1 MGGGFRGG
9 GFRGG
14 GFGGRMGN
22 VRSSGR
28 PFGRTGANRI
38 TSRSPS
44 GPYRHNM
51 YRPHR
56 RYYRPYWW
64 YHRPWY
70 YRWWYSPWWSGH
82 YYRPWYYSPMYI
94 GGGILFF
101 IISALILLP
110 VLGIAFAFPF
120 SEADENGFVNY
131 RSTET
136 LYFNEFWY
144 EYEYI
149 EQGNEIT
156 FSIDSTPSEINF
168 AIWNKP
174 FESFSTMI
182 VNISEVGPITLQS
195 GEYQYAWM
203 FLRPDSII
211 DYDFNTSGSVDF
223 FIGDANDVY
232 IWDQG
237 GSPSFYVDEPN
248 TLAETGSLPIS
259 QAQDYYVVWFNDGVS
274 SVDVDFTVDFSAAGV
289 VDFRSAEFYINQ
301 TDSIPLTPF
310 IVPTSGNWYFF
321 VYFDP
326 MNSPDE
332 STLITFDVTYDT
344 GVSSTERWVDIQWIL
359 IIVLV
364 VVVILLVAAL
374 IARRGQK
381 KLKLKSPTET
391 ATPGVSPYKK
401 EAKKPDEAKEVSNC
415 IRCNA
420 PLKPTAKFCIQCGGK
435 VEGRKTGGSSVITPA
450 TAKNCSLCGSKLSS
464 SEKFCK
470 WCGTKIENKL

>member
-1 MGGGFRGG
+1 MGGGRP
-9 GFRGG
+9 
-14 GFGGRMGN
+14 
-22 VRSSGR
+22 SGS

-44 GPYRHNM
+44 GPYRHNI

-56 RYYRPYWW
+56 RYYRPSWW

-82 YYRPWYYSPMYI
+82 YYRPWYYSPMYM
-94 GGGILFF
+94 GGGILF
-101 IISALILLP
+101 IIIFALILLP
-110 VLGIAFAFPF
+110 VFGVALLFPF
-120 SEADENGFVNY
+120 SEADTNGFVNY

-149 EQGNEIT
+149 EQGNDIT
-156 FSIDSTPSEINF
+156 YYVQSSPSLINF
-168 AIWNKP
+168 AISDSP
-174 FESFSTMI
+174 FESLPTMTLD
-182 VNISEVGPITLQS
+182 ISEVGPITLQNN
-195 GEYQYAWM
+195 EYQYVWM
-203 FLRPDSII
+203 FLRPGSEI
-211 DYDFNTSGSVDF
+211 DYDFNTSGPVDF
-223 FIGDANDVY
+223 FIGDANDLY

-237 GSPSFYVDEPN
+237 GSPSFYIDEPS
-248 TLAETGSLPIS
+248 TMAETGSLAIS
-259 QAQDYYVVWFNDGVS
+259 QAKDYYVVWYNDGVS
-274 SVDVDFTVDFSAAGV
+274 NEDVDFTIDFTATGV
-289 VDFRSAEFYINQ
+289 VDFTYADFYINQ
-301 TDSIPLTPF
+301 TDSIPLDT
-310 IVPTSGNWYFF
+310 ITVNTSGNWYFF

-344 GVSSTERWVDIQWIL
+344 GVTSAERWLDIQWIL

-381 KLKLKSPTET
+381 KLKLKSPTKT
-391 ATPGVSPYKK
+391 TTPGASPYKK
-401 EAKKPDEAKEVSNC
+401 VDKKPDEAKEVSNC
-415 IRCNA
+415 IRCNT

-435 VEGRKTGGSSVITPA
+435 VEGRKTGGSTVITPA
-450 TAKNCSLCGSKLSS
+450 TAKHCSLCGSKLSN